1 LNIPDLLASGLEALV
16 DYVGYHVL
24 TCLVPAFLL
33 AGAIVAFLP
42 RDVIIRYL
50 GSETR
55 KRISLPLASASGM
68 FVAACSCTVIPI
80 ASGLYRKGG
89 SIGPAFVILWVT
101 PAANIL
107 ALTYTGAV
115 LGFDMAAARLAA
127 AMLTGVIVGL
137 VMSTVFRK
145 DENARWA
152 RARPAPHSSNT
163 RIFIE
168 RRILVL
174 LALLAL
180 SLLIPNYLGGLS
192 LHKLLPEQAYLGNP
206 YVFKVELFL
215 AILAVAVYYAFRRLS
230 SDEVNI
236 WLRETWWFVR
246 QILPLLLAG
255 VFVVGVIGK
264 LIPREFVETYLGG
277 SSLTSSFLATLI
289 GAVSYFATMTEAPFV
304 KTLITLGMGKGPALG
319 LLLAGPGESLPN
331 WLAISRVFG
340 LRKAA
345 VYVATTIA
353 ISTITAYIAGN
364 TIWRQ

>member
-1 LNIPDLLASGLEALV
+1 MEALV

-55 KRISLPLASASGM
+55 KRVSLPLASATGM

-127 AMLTGVIVGL
+127 AMLTGVFVGL

-152 RARPAPHSSNT
+152 RARPASRSSNT
-163 RIFIE
+163 GVVIE

-180 SLLIPNYLGGLS
+180 SLLI
-192 LHKLLPEQAYLGNP
+192 
-206 YVFKVELFL
+206 
-215 AILAVAVYYAFRRLS
+215 R
-230 SDEVNI
+230 
-236 WLRETWWFVR
+236 TT
-246 QILPLLLAG
+246 LAG
-255 VFVVGVIGK
+255 YLFTNCSPSK
-264 LIPREFVETYLGG
+264 HTLETP
-277 SSLTSSFLATLI
+277 TSSRWNY
-289 GAVSYFATMTEAPFV
+289 S
-304 KTLITLGMGKGPALG
+304 
-319 LLLAGPGESLPN
+319 
-331 WLAISRVFG
+331 SR
-340 LRKAA
+340 
-345 VYVATTIA
+345 
-353 ISTITAYIAGN
+353 S
-364 TIWRQ
+364 

>member
-1 LNIPDLLASGLEALV
+1 MNIPDLLASGSEALV

-55 KRISLPLASASGM
+55 KRVSLPLASVAGM

-145 DENARWA
+145 DENAGGGGGA
-152 RARPAPHSSNT
+152 RARPAPRSSNT
-163 RIFIE
+163 GVVIE

-206 YVFKVELFL
+206 L
-215 AILAVAVYYAFRRLS
+215 RLQGG
-230 SDEVNI
+230 
-236 WLRETWWFVR
+236 T
-246 QILPLLLAG
+246 
-255 VFVVGVIGK
+255 
-264 LIPREFVETYLGG
+264 IPRDP
-277 SSLTSSFLATLI
+277 SRS
-289 GAVSYFATMTEAPFV
+289 
-304 KTLITLGMGKGPALG
+304 G
-319 LLLAGPGESLPN
+319 LL
-331 WLAISRVFG
+331 RV
-340 LRKAA
+340 
-345 VYVATTIA
+345 
-353 ISTITAYIAGN
+353 
-364 TIWRQ
+364 